1 MGNDLTRAEAS
12 KKFRFKVPHGFSFRH
27 TVESHGWY
35 DLAPFKY
42 DATEC
47 WLSYTF
53 VHQGKEHPSTI
64 KICEKNGK
72 LVVSAQGD
80 VSRKEALSVARHI
93 FRLDESFDGF
103 YELTER
109 FPELRWAK
117 TSGAGRLLRSSTV
130 FEDLVKSMCTTN
142 CTWALTR
149 KMVENLVVHLGEPSA
164 NGAKAFPTPAAMA
177 VQPVDFYREVI
188 RAGYRAEYLAELA
201 ERVCSGDLDPESW
214 LVSDLP
220 TGELKRDIKKVKG
233 VGDYAAENLLKLLG
247 RYDGLALD
255 SWLRSG
261 FYKKHNRERKCPD
274 KKIEKHYA
282 RFGEWR
288 GLAIWCD
295 MTESW
300 FDEK

>member
-1 MGNDLTRAEAS
+1 MGNDLTRAEAL
-12 KKFRFKVPHGFSFRH
+12 KIIRFKVPHGFSFRH
-27 TVESHGWY
+27 TVGSHGWY

-42 DATEC
+42 DATDRC
-47 WLSYTF
+47 LSYTF
-53 VHQGKEHPSTI
+53 VHQGKEQPSTI
-64 KICEKNGK
+64 TMCDKNGK
-72 LVVSAQGD
+72 LVVAAQGT
-80 VSRKEALSVARHI
+80 VSRKEAHSVASHI
-93 FRLDESFDGF
+93 FRLNESFDEF

-164 NGAKAFPTPAAMA
+164 NGAKAFPSPSAMA